1 MNNGVNTGVTRT
13 LIILTIA
20 MMMRPPFV
28 DLIIFI
34 SVLFVSKASF
44 RTSLKFII
52 IVLVDDHVKLRKLKY
67 DNYA

>member
-20 MMMRPPFV
+20 MMMRPHFV

-52 IVLVDDHVKLRKLKY
+52 IVSVDDHVKFKY